1 MEKINIVKM
10 GINGEGIGYLN
21 KKPIFVSGALPKEYV
36 DVYVPHSVNIRKNV
50 ADVLLESSTTNHSVI
65 TKKHC

>member
-1 MEKINIVKM
+1 MEKVNIVKM

-36 DVYVPHSVNIRKNV
+36 DVYVTEENPTYAKGSASHIIEASKDRI
-50 ADVLLESSTTNHSVI
+50 SPQ
-65 TKKHC
+65 